1 MPSGDQELIMKINK
15 LSAHVTLIVLTTLLL
30 PFTVPSAGLS
40 VVRTA
45 YAEESWKE
53 RIMELCAKTDVAM
66 SLTSEELKEL
76 VAGCDKLKPV
86 IESLEE
92 TPRKVYRKR
101 LQMCRDLF
109 AYVLES
115 KEPKDKMTK

>member
-1 MPSGDQELIMKINK
+1 MTLFLPFAVPSG
-15 LSAHVTLIVLTTLLL
+15 
-30 PFTVPSAGLS
+30 GLG
-40 VVRTA
+40 VVRSA
-45 YAEESWKE
+45 YAEEGWKE

-76 VAGCDKLKPV
+76 VVNCDKLKPA

-115 KEPKDKMTK
+115 KESKEKAK

>member
-1 MPSGDQELIMKINK
+1 MKINK
-15 LSAHVTLIVLTTLLL
+15 LAAHASLFVLMVLILS
-30 PFTVPSAGLS
+30 FAVPSGWLS
-40 VVRTA
+40 VVQSA
-45 YAEESWKE
+45 YAEERWKE
-53 RIMELCAKTDVAM
+53 QIMELCAKTDVAM

-76 VAGCDKLKPV
+76 VVGCDKLKPV

-115 KEPKDKMTK
+115 NESNDKKAK

>member
-1 MPSGDQELIMKINK
+1 MKINK
-15 LSAHVTLIVLTTLLL
+15 LATHASLIVLITFFLS
-30 PFTVPSAGLS
+30 VAVSSGGLS
-40 VVRTA
+40 IVRSA

-53 RIMELCAKTDVAM
+53 QIMGLCAKTDVAVN
-66 SLTSEELKEL
+66 LTSEELKEL

-115 KEPKDKMTK
+115 KESKDTKTK